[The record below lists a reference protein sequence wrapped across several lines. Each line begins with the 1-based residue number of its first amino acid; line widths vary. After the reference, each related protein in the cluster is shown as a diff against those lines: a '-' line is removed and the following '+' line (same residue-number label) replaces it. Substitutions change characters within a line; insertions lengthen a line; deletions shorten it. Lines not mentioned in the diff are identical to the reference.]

1 MIRTNDDPHFNSVED
16 DEGALRADSL
26 TPIGR
31 EFARQHDLVGTPTFV
46 LFDGT
51 GREIKRWQQPPSA
64 SELEA

>member
-1 MIRTNDDPHFNSVED
+1 VDRLQAEWKTGRV
-16 DEGALRADSL
+16 LRVDIL

-31 EFARQHDLVGTPTFV
+31 EFARQHDFAGTPAFV

-51 GREIKRWQQPPSA
+51 GREIKRWQQPPSV